1 MATTNNKKKTSVKSA
16 AAKTA
21 EKVAEP
27 VKEVKTEA
35 VVTEPVKEVKTEV
48 KAESAKTT
56 KSPAKKSAVKT
67 SENVYIQYYGK
78 EFSVAELLEDAK
90 KDSGVKSPKNI
101 NIYVKLEDNAVYYV
115 VDDDKKQK
123 YDAERDQSLHALKAE
138 PVEGKD
144 VADQR
149 QVNAEVHE
157 GLFGKRV
164 LKTASLNRA
173 VDDLLRQ
180 IKRQK
185 VRNHGAENDQQH
197 PNLLGPRVTPNIT

>member
-35 VVTEPVKEVKTEV
+35 VVTEPVKEVKTETVKEEV
-48 KAESAKTT
+48 KAEPAK

-115 VDDDKKQK
+115 VDDDK
-123 YDAERDQSLHALKAE
+123 
-138 PVEGKD
+138 
-144 VADQR
+144 
-149 QVNAEVHE
+149 
-157 GLFGKRV
+157 
-164 LKTASLNRA
+164 
-173 VDDLLRQ
+173 
-180 IKRQK
+180 
-185 VRNHGAENDQQH
+185 
-197 PNLLGPRVTPNIT
+197 